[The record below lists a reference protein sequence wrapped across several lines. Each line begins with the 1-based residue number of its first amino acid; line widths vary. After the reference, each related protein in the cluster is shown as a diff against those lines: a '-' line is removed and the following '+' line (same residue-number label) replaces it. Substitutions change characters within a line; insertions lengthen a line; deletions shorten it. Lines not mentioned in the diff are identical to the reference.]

1 MDMTQVDFGRW
12 DSKYLA
18 RPVIVNEGEAL
29 DVLENLKDEKR
40 KIFVHIEECNMIHH
54 DRSQFERG
62 IDNIL
67 RNNKNIILVYSTSAM
82 NFSYLTDWIEKFVDL
97 RVVFQIGMQTFRILR
112 KAKISCLAVEAGRTI
127 LLEREKLIAEADR
140 LNIAFTGFDVAR
152 LAGESAEQR
161 DNENNR

>member
-1 MDMTQVDFGRW
+1 
-12 DSKYLA
+12 
-18 RPVIVNEGEAL
+18 
-29 DVLENLKDEKR
+29 
-40 KIFVHIEECNMIHH
+40 
-54 DRSQFERG
+54 
-62 IDNIL
+62 
-67 RNNKNIILVYSTSAM
+67 
-82 NFSYLTDWIEKFVDL
+82 
-97 RVVFQIGMQTFRILR
+97 MQTFRILR